1 MRFLT
6 REGGRLVLER
16 RTVLR
21 GALRGT
27 ALALALPPL
36 EAMLGSTGTAL
47 ADGTALPTRFGVWF
61 WGNGVRPE
69 HWVPSG
75 VGSDWSPSA
84 ALAPLTALRDYVSP
98 ITGCEIKTATHPH
111 HSGMTGILS
120 GQHYHQ
126 LGTTRDTIVSTFARQ
141 TVDQDAADALEAS
154 GLATPFRSLEVGVTR
169 FHGTDEGSTF
179 QHLSHNGPNLPNPSE
194 YNPTALYSRLFG
206 ASSDALQREVRA
218 SVLDVVHEQILG
230 LRGELGTRD
239 KARLDQHL
247 ESVATLE
254 QRLRS
259 DFPACERPEPP
270 EAIVDTGLEPIDEKN
285 ILMSQLLA
293 LALACDLTRV
303 FSVQFSTCGSA
314 VVLWQ
319 VGAENSLHYTCHEEV
334 LPQPTVHAATVF
346 TMEQLAVFLEELRL
360 TPEGDGNLLDRC
372 SILCTSE
379 LSDGRTHAN
388 TEYPI
393 LVAGKGN
400 GRLRGG
406 VHHRS
411 TSADNTSRAVLT
423 ALHGAGITLPSWG
436 IAEGRASSVF
446 SELLT

>member
-1 MRFLT
+1 MLD
-6 REGGRLVLER
+6 R

-21 GALRGT
+21 GTLGGT
-27 ALALALPPL
+27 VLSFALPPL
-36 EAMLGSTGTAL
+36 EAMLGTTGAAL

-69 HWVPSG
+69 HWVPTG
-75 VGSDWSPSA
+75 TGTGWSPSTEV
-84 ALAPLTALRDYVSP
+84 APLADLRDYISP
-98 ITGCEIKTATHPH
+98 VTGCEIKTATHPH
-111 HSGMTGILS
+111 HSGMTGILT
-120 GQHYHQ
+120 GQHYQQ

-141 TVDQDAADALEAS
+141 SVDQDAADALEAA
-154 GLATPFRSLEVGVTR
+154 GPVTPFRSLEVGVTR

-194 YNPTALYSRLFG
+194 YNPTALYNRLFG
-206 ASSDALQREVRA
+206 ASSDALQRDVRA
-218 SVLDVVHEQILG
+218 SVLDSVHEQILG
-230 LRGELGTRD
+230 LRAELGASD

-247 ESVATLE
+247 ESVSTLE

-270 EAIVDTGLEPIDEKN
+270 EAVVDTGLEPIDEKN
-285 ILMSQLLA
+285 VVMSQLLA

-319 VGAENSLHYTCHEEV
+319 VGAENSLHYTCHEEA
-334 LPQPTVHAATVF
+334 LPQPTVHAATIF

-388 TEYPI
+388 TEFPI
-393 LVAGKGN
+393 LVAGKGS

-411 TSADNTSRAVLT
+411 TGSDNASKAVLT

-436 IAEGRASSVF
+436 VAEGRVSTVF
-446 SELLT
+446 SDLLT